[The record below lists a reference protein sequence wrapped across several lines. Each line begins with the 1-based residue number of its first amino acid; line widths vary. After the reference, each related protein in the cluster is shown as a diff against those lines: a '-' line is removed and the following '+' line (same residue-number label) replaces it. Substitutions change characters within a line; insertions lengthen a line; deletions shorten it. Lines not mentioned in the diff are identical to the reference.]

1 MNTNIQEGAQFMKML
16 ALSLFAAT
24 LLALAAVSL
33 TSAPAVAVY
42 DYPWCARSSAGQG
55 GGYSCRFSTY
65 EQCYATT
72 VQSNGWCE
80 KNPTVVWQEQ
90 QGKRGAR

>member
-1 MNTNIQEGAQFMKML
+1 MKTLM
-16 ALSLFAAT
+16 LSLSASV
-24 LLALAAVSL
+24 LLAGAMVSF

-55 GGYSCRFSTY
+55 GGPSCRYSTY
-65 EQCYATT
+65 EQCYAST

-80 KNPTVVWQEQ
+80 KNSRVVWQEQ
-90 QGKRGAR
+90 QAKRGVR